1 LKDDEVDYDKAIK
14 LAEMIQRAIADIT
27 DAVSYNIDEE
37 DDYSKLATYSALVT
51 VTGYFE
57 FKLRQDGFKTSEIDV
72 TKTGAEKY
80 VVSMIT
86 EELEA
91 IPQKK
96 GDA

>member
-1 LKDDEVDYDKAIK
+1 MKDDEIDYDKAVR
-14 LAEMIQRAIADIT
+14 LAEMIQRAISDIT
-27 DAVSYNIDEE
+27 DAVSYNIEEE
-37 DDYSKLATYSALVT
+37 DNYSKLATYSALLT
-51 VTGYFE
+51 VAGYFE
-57 FKLRQDGFKTSEIDV
+57 FKLRQDGFKSSEIDV